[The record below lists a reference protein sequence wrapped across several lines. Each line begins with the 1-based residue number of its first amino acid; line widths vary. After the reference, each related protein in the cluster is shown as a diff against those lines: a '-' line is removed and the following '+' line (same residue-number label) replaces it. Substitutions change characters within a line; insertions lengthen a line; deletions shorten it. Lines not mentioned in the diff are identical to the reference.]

1 MSVNRKIFGLASSV
15 LVFAGM
21 AYGQA
26 LQCNTAAAA
35 GPVLINGTASNG
47 SIVTSPSNPIELRA
61 EGATELVSDTITPCV
76 GTTTSIQGN
85 VTAFIS
91 GSGVQGITSKGFSN
105 GTSDA
110 TLAIIDNSGGLHAT
124 VYYPGVITGS
134 QVTWGTSL
142 QPVQFPT
149 YNFIIQ
155 TSNIRVNVSGTYPS
169 VPQAVT
175 ETVFAGTQGVASL
188 FNPTAL
194 TVGYI
199 RNGLAVNGVAT
210 PVYTGAG
217 SSTAGTAGSD
227 VSFPVCQG
235 QTAQAFTV
243 TVTELF
249 AGAFKTATPA
259 TAAPYLL
266 TPASANI
273 PGSESGSLIGSI
285 TYAGGATAT
294 VGTANNGTRI
304 KFVFGNI
311 PTNVALSVPTSISV
325 TLISGT
331 SYNLQMNLTSGT
343 ETGAFSQQSA
353 TSGAGTAA
361 ATATTVYG
369 ANWTLPAGS
378 GGTVIYETTQAN
390 LTVIKSFLLPV
401 QVSYAS
407 NTVVAPAGPI
417 TVTTS
422 YSESPATPGAALPTP
437 LPTIPYF
444 ANTGTLLNGATFAVC
459 QTTLL
464 FPFIT
469 NQAGFETGIA
479 IANTGLDNLNPTGKV
494 TSVATGQAGACTINF
509 YGSVGAEGG
518 AQPTQPTAANFP
530 SATNKP
536 TTTIA
541 PGTTHADTLTD
552 VVGGPFQGY
561 AIAVCPFLYARGF
574 AFIEYGLA
582 TSNGIVE
589 GYLADVIN
597 SNRTSSVAANAQV
610 LSNFPE
616 SSGH

>member
-1 MSVNRKIFGLASSV
+1 MYY
-15 LVFAGM
+15 
-21 AYGQA
+21 YG
-26 LQCNTAAAA
+26 
-35 GPVLINGTASNG
+35 I
-47 SIVTSPSNPIELRA
+47 
-61 EGATELVSDTITPCV
+61 
-76 GTTTSIQGN
+76 
-85 VTAFIS
+85 IS
-91 GSGVQGITSKGFSN
+91 GSQI
-105 GTSDA
+105 
-110 TLAIIDNSGGLHAT
+110 
-124 VYYPGVITGS
+124 
-134 QVTWGTSL
+134 TWGTSAT
-142 QPVQFPT
+142 PVKFPT

-155 TSNIRVNVSGTYPS
+155 TSNVRVNVSGTYPS

-199 RNGLAVNGVAT
+199 RNGLAVNGVPT

-217 SSTAGTAGSD
+217 SASAGTAGSD

-249 AGAFKTATPA
+249 AGAFKTQNPAAAPVAPA
-259 TAAPYLL
+259 TNPYYL

-273 PGSESGSLIGSI
+273 PGSESGSLIASGANGL
-285 TYAGGATAT
+285 TAG
-294 VGTANNGTRI
+294 VGTATSGTRI
-304 KFVFGNI
+304 KFVFGAI

-325 TLISGT
+325 GFISGT
-331 SYNLQMNLTSGT
+331 NYNLQLTLTCGA
-343 ETGAFSQQSA
+343 ETGAFSAQA
-353 TSGAGTAA
+353 TSAGTLTASLVAPAA
-361 ATATTVYG
+361 
-369 ANWTLPAGS
+369 
-378 GGTVIYETTQAN
+378 IYEVTQAN
-390 LTVIKSFLLPV
+390 LTVIKSFVIPA
-401 QVSYAS
+401 QVSYVS

-417 TVTTS
+417 TVVTS
-422 YSESPATPGAALPTP
+422 YSPSPATPGAALPTP

-444 ANTGTLLNGATFAVC
+444 ANTGTVLNGATFAVC

-464 FPFIT
+464 FPFVT
-469 NQAGFETGIA
+469 NQSGFETGIA

-541 PGTTHADTLTD
+541 PGATHADTLTD

-582 TSNGIVE
+582 TSNGVVE

-597 SNRTSSVAANAQV
+597 SNRSSSVAANAQV

>member
-1 MSVNRKIFGLASSV
+1 
-15 LVFAGM
+15 
-21 AYGQA
+21 
-26 LQCNTAAAA
+26 
-35 GPVLINGTASNG
+35 
-47 SIVTSPSNPIELRA
+47 LRA

-76 GTTTSIQGN
+76 GTATAIQGN

-91 GSGVQGITSKGFSN
+91 GSGVQGITSKGLS
-105 GTSDA
+105 GGVSEA
-110 TLAIIDNSGGLHAT
+110 ILSIIDNSGAAVPQAT
-124 VYYPGVITGS
+124 VYYYGIISGS
-134 QVTWGTSL
+134 QITWGTSAT
-142 QPVQFPT
+142 PVKFPT
-149 YNFIIQ
+149 YNFILQ
-155 TSNIRVNVSGTYPS
+155 TSNVRVNVSGTYPS

-249 AGAFKTATPA
+249 AGAFKTQLPAATGV
-259 TAAPYLL
+259 APYGL

-273 PGSESGSLIGSI
+273 PGSESGSLIASALNGL
-285 TYAGGATAT
+285 TAGTGTAT
-294 VGTANNGTRI
+294 SGTRI
-304 KFVFGNI
+304 KLVFGNI
-311 PTNVALSVPTSISV
+311 PTNVALSVPTTIQV
-325 TLISGT
+325 GTIVGGVITNPTLS
-331 SYNLQMNLTSGT
+331 LALTSS
-343 ETGAFSQQSA
+343 ETGAFSAVSA
-353 TSGAGTAA
+353 TTNAGTAA
-361 ATATTVYG
+361 QNAALGIIYG
-369 ANWTLPAGS
+369 GNWTLPAGAT
-378 GGTVIYETTQAN
+378 GTAIYEVTQAN
-390 LTVIKSFLLPV
+390 LTVIKSFLVPA

-407 NTVVAPAGPI
+407 NAVVAPAGPI
-417 TVTTS
+417 TVVTS
-422 YSESPATPGAALPTP
+422 YSPSPATPGAALPSP

-444 ANTGTLLNGATFAVC
+444 ANTGTVLNGATFAVC

-464 FPFIT
+464 FPFVT
-469 NQAGFETGIA
+469 NQSGFETGIA
-479 IANTGLDNLNPTGKV
+479 IANAGLDNLGAAGK
-494 TSVATGQAGACTINF
+494 TVATGQAGACTINF
-509 YGSVGAEGG
+509 YGSTGAEGG
-518 AQPTQPTAANFP
+518 TQPTQPTAANFP

-552 VVGGPFQGY
+552 VAGGPFQGY

-582 TSNGIVE
+582 TSNGVVE

>member
-1 MSVNRKIFGLASSV
+1 MSVNRKIFGLATSV

-26 LQCNTAAAA
+26 ALQCNVAAAA
-35 GPVLINGTASNG
+35 GPVLINGVAVNG

-61 EGATELVSDTITPCV
+61 EGATELVSDTVTPCV
-76 GTTTSIQGN
+76 GTTAPIQGN

-91 GSGVQGITSKGFSN
+91 GSGVQGITSKGLS
-105 GTSDA
+105 GGISEA
-110 TLAIIDNSGGLHAT
+110 VLQVIDNSGGGHAT
-124 VYYPGVITGS
+124 VYYSGIVTGA
-134 QVTWGTSL
+134 QITWGTSST
-142 QPVQFPT
+142 PVVFPT
-149 YNFIIQ
+149 YNFILQ
-155 TSNIRVNVSGTYPS
+155 TSNVRVNVSGTYPS

-235 QTAQAFTV
+235 QTAQGFTV

-249 AGAFKTATPA
+249 AGAFKTQTVSSNGIG
-259 TAAPYLL
+259 APYTL
-266 TPASANI
+266 TPVSANI
-273 PGSESGSLIGSI
+273 PGAESGSLLAASGNGLPSG
-285 TYAGGATAT
+285 T
-294 VGTANNGTRI
+294 GTANSGTRI
-304 KFVFGNI
+304 KFVFGSI
-311 PTNVALSVPTSISV
+311 PTNVTLSVPLSIQV
-325 TLISGT
+325 GNISGT
-331 SYNLQMNLTSGT
+331 NYNLQLNLTSGG
-343 ETGAFSQQSA
+343 ETGAFAQA
-353 TSGAGTAA
+353 TSGTLTGPS
-361 ATATTVYG
+361 ATA
-369 ANWTLPAGS
+369 
-378 GGTVIYETTQAN
+378 IYEVTQAN
-390 LTVIKSFLLPV
+390 LTVIKSFTLPV
-401 QVSYAS
+401 TVSYTS

-417 TVTTS
+417 TVVTS
-422 YSESPATPGAALPTP
+422 YAPSPATPGAALPTP

-444 ANTGTLLNGATFAVC
+444 ANTGTVLNGATFAVC

-464 FPFIT
+464 FPFVT
-469 NQAGFETGIA
+469 NQSGFETGIA
-479 IANTGLDNLNPTGKV
+479 IANAGLDNLGVAGK
-494 TSVATGQAGACTINF
+494 SVATGQAGACTINF
-509 YGSVGAEGG
+509 YGSTGAEGG
-518 AQPTQPTAANFP
+518 TQPTQPTTANFP

-552 VVGGPFQGY
+552 VAGGPFQGY

-574 AFIEYGLA
+574 AFIEFGLA
-582 TSNGIVE
+582 TSNGVVE